1 MLTDGSLQLQQ
12 QATTRS
18 LQNSDVVDEEE
29 LIVSVVDLGWARTRS
44 GRRLVTKQVGLG
56 KKKRKKKG
64 LGENKKRLWS
74 RGSPERIDREIYTHS
89 ERKKEMS
96 RQTTT
101 SAFHKSKTLDNK
113 YMLGDE
119 IGKGAYG
126 RVYKG
131 LDLENGD
138 FVAIKQVSLENI
150 AQEDLN
156 IIMVWYVE
164 NGSLANIIKPN
175 KFGPFPES
183 LVAVYIAQGLVKLAD
198 FGVATKLTEADVN
211 THSVVGTPYWMAP
224 EVIEMSGVC
233 AASDIWSVGCTVIEL
248 LTCVPPYYELQPMP
262 ALFRI
267 VQDERP
273 PIPESLSPDIT
284 DFLRQCFKK
293 PLKGQPSWL
302 RAWYL
307 VFNPSDELKIPAFV
321 VSLVTGLGCTTD
333 PQFRV
338 WPQRTHVPGLCR
350 SLATALSN
358 KRSEKDARQRP
369 DAKTLLSHPWI
380 QNCRRALQSSLR
392 HSGTM
397 RNVEENGSADAE
409 IPSEDN
415 QSAGESLSAPKA
427 EAFETGSRKE
437 LLSPAATHLS
447 KSDKEHSSNGN
458 LAEERVENPED
469 EPLSDQVPTLAIHE
483 MSLVQTGSGR
493 LPSNKITPTNDQS
506 QLQEITNT
514 SDKDEMLI
522 NGETQ
527 SPESRRKN
535 LDSKH
540 GGKGTSISVDN
551 KSFGFSPRTDN
562 NSLQKAVKTSA
573 TLGGNELSRFSD
585 TPGDASLDDLF
596 HPLEKSLEDRAA
608 EASTSASA
616 SASHVNQS
624 HAAVADTG
632 KNDLATKLRATIA
645 QKQMENEMGQTNGSG
660 GDLFRL
666 MIGVLKDDVID
677 IDGLVFDEKLPA
689 ENLFPLQISDFCKW
703 DPTCPDIHGAVE
715 FSRLVGSLRP
725 DESEDAIVS
734 ACQKLIAIFHQRP
747 GQKQFFVTQ
756 HGLLPLMELLEL
768 PQTRVICSI
777 LQLINQIVKD
787 NSDFQE
793 NACLVGLIP
802 VVMGFAVP
810 DRPREV
816 RMEAAYFLQHLCQS
830 SSLTLQMF
838 IACRGIPVLVGFLEA
853 DYAKYRE
860 MVHLAIDGMWQVF
873 KLQRST
879 PRNDFCRIAAKN
891 GILLRLINTLYS
903 LNEATRL
910 ASISVGGGFPGD
922 GLAERPRSGQL
933 DFGHPIF
940 TQSETPL
947 TLTDQ
952 ADGVKV
958 RHGMIDHPLSTGT
971 QEPSRA
977 STSHSQRSDVNQS
990 EPRFL
995 ATDNDRSQSPNGV
1008 LDATVASKLSDST
1021 LLEKNA
1027 NLATKEPSVAMSKE
1041 RDLDRWK
1048 FDPSRTEIDLRQQR
1062 IASAVNRTSIDK
1074 PPKSPEGASNGFP
1087 TTTTQSDQVRPLL
1100 SLLEKEPP
1108 SRHFS
1113 GQLDYVR
1120 HVPGMERHE
1129 SILPLLH
1136 ASNDKKT
1143 NGELDFL
1150 MAEFAEVSGRGRENG
1165 NLDSTPKLS
1174 HKTATKKMGTLSSNE
1189 GAASM
1194 SGIVSQTASGVL
1206 SGSGVLNARP
1216 GSATSSGLLSH
1227 MVSTLNADVAREYLE
1242 KVADL
1247 LLEFAQADT
1256 TVKSYMCS
1264 QSLLSRLFQ
1273 MFNRIEPPIL
1283 LKILKC
1289 INHLSTD
1296 PNCLENLQRADAIK
1310 YLIPNLDLKDGHLV
1324 SLIHSEVQVLHALF
1338 NLCKINKRRQEQA
1351 AENGIIPHL
1360 MHFIMSDSP
1369 LKQYALP
1376 LLCDMAHASRN
1387 SREQLRAHGGL
1398 DVYLNLLENEVWSV
1412 TALDSIAVCLAH
1424 DNDNRKVEQALLK
1437 KDAVQKL
1444 VKFFQSCPE
1453 PHFVHI
1459 LEPFLKIITKSSR
1472 INTTLAVNGLTP
1484 LLIARL
1490 DHQDAIARLNL
1501 LKLIKAVYEH
1511 HPRPKQLIVEN
1522 NLPQKLQNL
1531 IEERRDGQRSG
1542 GQVLVKQMA
1551 TSLLKALHI
1560 NTVL

>member
-1 MLTDGSLQLQQ
+1 
-12 QATTRS
+12 
-18 LQNSDVVDEEE
+18 
-29 LIVSVVDLGWARTRS
+29 
-44 GRRLVTKQVGLG
+44 
-56 KKKRKKKG
+56 
-64 LGENKKRLWS
+64 
-74 RGSPERIDREIYTHS
+74 
-89 ERKKEMS
+89 MS

-101 SAFHKSKTLDNK
+101 PAFHKSKTLDNK

-156 IIMVWYVE
+156 IIMQEIDLLKNLNHKNIVKYLGSLKTRSHLHIILEYVE

-183 LVAVYIAQGLVKLAD
+183 LVAVYIAQVLEGLVYLHEQGVIHRDIKGANILTTKEGLVKLAD

-284 DFLRQCFKK
+284 DFLRQCFK
-293 PLKGQPSWL
+293 
-302 RAWYL
+302 
-307 VFNPSDELKIPAFV
+307 
-321 VSLVTGLGCTTD
+321 
-333 PQFRV
+333 
-338 WPQRTHVPGLCR
+338 
-350 SLATALSN
+350 
-358 KRSEKDARQRP
+358 KDARQRP

-551 KSFGFSPRTDN
+551 KSFGFCPRTDN

-689 ENLFPLQISDFCKW
+689 ENLFPLQ
-703 DPTCPDIHGAVE
+703 AVE

-947 TLTDQ
+947 PLTDQ

-1027 NLATKEPSVAMSKE
+1027 NLATKEPSVTMSKE

-1062 IASAVNRTSIDK
+1062 IASAVNRTSTDK

-1324 SLIHSEVQVLHALF
+1324 SLIHSEVLHALF

>member
-1 MLTDGSLQLQQ
+1 
-12 QATTRS
+12 
-18 LQNSDVVDEEE
+18 
-29 LIVSVVDLGWARTRS
+29 
-44 GRRLVTKQVGLG
+44 
-56 KKKRKKKG
+56 
-64 LGENKKRLWS
+64 
-74 RGSPERIDREIYTHS
+74 
-89 ERKKEMS
+89 MS
-96 RQTTT
+96 RQTPT
-101 SAFHKSKTLDNK
+101 AHFHKSKTLDNK

-156 IIMVWYVE
+156 IIMNLNHKNIVKYLGSLKTKTHLHIILEYVE

-183 LVAVYIAQGLVKLAD
+183 LVTVYIAQVLEGLVYLHEQGVIHRDIKGANILTTKEGLVKLAD

-248 LTCVPPYYELQPMP
+248 LTCVPPYYDLQPMP

-267 VQDERP
+267 VQDDHP
-273 PIPESLSPDIT
+273 PIPDSLSPDIT
-284 DFLRQCFKK
+284 DFLRQCFK
-293 PLKGQPSWL
+293 
-302 RAWYL
+302 
-307 VFNPSDELKIPAFV
+307 
-321 VSLVTGLGCTTD
+321 
-333 PQFRV
+333 
-338 WPQRTHVPGLCR
+338 
-350 SLATALSN
+350 
-358 KRSEKDARQRP
+358 KDARQRP

-380 QNCRRALQSSLR
+380 LNSRRALNSLR
-392 HSGTM
+392 NTPSI
-397 RNVEENGSADAE
+397 RNNHEDAENGDNE
-409 IPSEDN
+409 IPGEDR
-415 QSAGESLSAPKA
+415 STEKA
-427 EAFETGSRKE
+427 EAAVTDSETGSKTD
-437 LLSPAATHLS
+437 LSGEMTDEI
-447 KSDKEHSSNGN
+447 KSDKNQSSGNDEPDECIHSDQAPTLALHEKLSLQLHPPDKDKVVASPHGSTDMRDQDDVLMNGN
-458 LAEERVENPED
+458 LEFPD
-469 EPLSDQVPTLAIHE
+469 T
-483 MSLVQTGSGR
+483 
-493 LPSNKITPTNDQS
+493 
-506 QLQEITNT
+506 
-514 SDKDEMLI
+514 
-522 NGETQ
+522 
-527 SPESRRKN
+527 RRKSVDKK
-535 LDSKH
+535 L
-540 GGKGTSISVDN
+540 GGKGSALNES
-551 KSFGFSPRTDN
+551 KSFGFPSRSPDN
-562 NSLQKAVKTSA
+562 GSQKAAKASV

-596 HPLEKSLEDRAA
+596 HPLDKAPADRTT
-608 EASTSASA
+608 EASTSTST
-616 SASHVNQS
+616 SHMNQGGTPVS
-624 HAAVADTG
+624 DSG
-632 KNDLATKLRATIA
+632 KHDLATKLRATIA
-645 QKQMENEMGQTNGSG
+645 QKQMENDVGKSSDG
-660 GDLFRL
+660 GDLFRV
-666 MIGVLKDDVID
+666 MMGVLKDDVID
-677 IDGLVFDEKLPA
+677 FDGLVFDEKLPA
-689 ENLFPLQISDFCKW
+689 ENLFPLQ
-703 DPTCPDIHGAVE
+703 AVE

-725 DESEDAIVS
+725 EESEDVISS
-734 ACQKLIAIFHQRP
+734 ACQKLVGMFHQRSE
-747 GQKQFFVTQ
+747 QKLVFITQ
-756 HGLLPLMELLEL
+756 HGLLPLMELLEV
-768 PQTRVICSI
+768 PKTRVICSV

-787 NSDFQE
+787 NTDFQE

-802 VVMGFAVP
+802 VVMSFAGP

-816 RMEAAYFLQHLCQS
+816 RMEAAYFLQKLCQS
-830 SSLTLQMF
+830 SFLTLQMF

-903 LNEATRL
+903 LNEAARL
-910 ASISVGGGFPGD
+910 ATISVGTGISSD
-922 GLAERPRSGQL
+922 GSAPRPRSGQL
-933 DFGHPIF
+933 DSSHPIF
-940 TQSETPL
+940 LQNEASFPA
-947 TLTDQ
+947 
-952 ADGVKV
+952 ADLPDVLKLKN
-958 RHGMIDHPLSTGT
+958 GMIDHPSLTD
-971 QEPSRA
+971 A
-977 STSHSQRSDVNQS
+977 IQS
-990 EPRFL
+990 EVRYSN
-995 ATDNDRSQSPNGV
+995 TDVDRPQSSNSALESSADKAV
-1008 LDATVASKLSDST
+1008 SAAVKDSSASFT
-1021 LLEKNA
+1021 
-1027 NLATKEPSVAMSKE
+1027 KE
-1041 RDLDRWK
+1041 RDNLERWK
-1048 FDPSRTEIDLRQQR
+1048 ADASRAETDNRQQR
-1062 IASAVNRTSIDK
+1062 LSVSTNRISVDRS
-1074 PPKSPEGASNGFP
+1074 PKS
-1087 TTTTQSDQVRPLL
+1087 
-1100 SLLEKEPP
+1100 LE
-1108 SRHFS
+1108 S
-1113 GQLDYVR
+1113 V
-1120 HVPGMERHE
+1120 
-1129 SILPLLH
+1129 
-1136 ASNDKKT
+1136 SND
-1143 NGELDFL
+1143 
-1150 MAEFAEVSGRGRENG
+1150 VSGRGKENG
-1165 NLDSTPKLS
+1165 SLESAPRIS
-1174 HKTATKKMGTLSSNE
+1174 QKTASKKSSPLASSD
-1189 GAASM
+1189 GAAST
-1194 SGIVSQTASGVL
+1194 SGIASQTASGVL

-1227 MVSTLNADVAREYLE
+1227 MVSTMNADVAREYLE

-1289 INHLSTD
+1289 INNLSCD

-1310 YLIPNLDLKDGHLV
+1310 FLIPNLELKDGPLV
-1324 SLIHSEVQVLHALF
+1324 GQIHDEVLHALF

-1360 MHFIMSDSP
+1360 MNFIMQGSR

-1398 DVYLNLLENEVWSV
+1398 DVYLSLLDDASWSV

-1437 KDAVQKL
+1437 KDAIHKL

-1453 PHFVHI
+1453 QQFVHV

-1490 DHQDAIARLNL
+1490 DHRDAIARLNL

-1522 NLPQKLQNL
+1522 DLPQKLQNL
-1531 IEERRDGQRSG
+1531 IEERRDGQSSG

>member
-1 MLTDGSLQLQQ
+1 
-12 QATTRS
+12 
-18 LQNSDVVDEEE
+18 
-29 LIVSVVDLGWARTRS
+29 
-44 GRRLVTKQVGLG
+44 
-56 KKKRKKKG
+56 
-64 LGENKKRLWS
+64 
-74 RGSPERIDREIYTHS
+74 
-89 ERKKEMS
+89 MS
-96 RQTTT
+96 RQTTS

-156 IIMVWYVE
+156 IIMQEIDLLKNLKHKNIVKYLGSLKTKTHLHIILEYVE

-183 LVAVYIAQGLVKLAD
+183 LVAVYIAQVLEGLVYLHEQGVIHRDIKGANILTTKEGLVKLAD

-248 LTCVPPYYELQPMP
+248 LTCVPPYYDLQPMP

-267 VQDERP
+267 VQDDHP
-273 PIPESLSPDIT
+273 PIPDSLSPDIT
-284 DFLRQCFKK
+284 DFLRQCFK
-293 PLKGQPSWL
+293 
-302 RAWYL
+302 
-307 VFNPSDELKIPAFV
+307 
-321 VSLVTGLGCTTD
+321 
-333 PQFRV
+333 
-338 WPQRTHVPGLCR
+338 
-350 SLATALSN
+350 
-358 KRSEKDARQRP
+358 KDARQRP

-380 QNCRRALQSSLR
+380 QNSRRALNSFR
-392 HSGTM
+392 H
-397 RNVEENGSADAE
+397 NGSINIQEDDSANSE
-409 IPSEDN
+409 ILNGDN
-415 QSAGESLSAPKA
+415 QSSGQNHSSEKA
-427 EAFETGSRKE
+427 DGSVANLETDARKE
-437 LLSPAATHLS
+437 LLTGTAGVSN
-447 KSDKEHSSNGN
+447 SDKDHSSDFGII
-458 LAEERVENPED
+458 EERTDKLED
-469 EPLSDQVPTLAIHE
+469 DLQSDQVPTLAIHE
-483 MSLVQTGSGR
+483 KTSFQNGSIG
-493 LPSNKITPTNDQS
+493 LCTNKVAAACASHPGSSHLNDQ
-506 QLQEITNT
+506 
-514 SDKDEMLI
+514 DESVM
-522 NGETQ
+522 NGEV
-527 SPESRRKN
+527 ESRDASGKSVDR
-535 LDSKH
+535 KH
-540 GGKGTSISVDN
+540 GGKGSCNNVEN
-551 KSFGFSPRTDN
+551 KPFGFAPSRQDIG
-562 NSLQKAVKTSA
+562 LQKSA
-573 TLGGNELSRFSD
+573 KGSVTLGGNELSRFSD
-585 TPGDASLDDLF
+585 PPGDASLDDLF
-596 HPLEKSLEDRAA
+596 HPLDKNPDDRAA
-608 EASTSASA
+608 EASTSTST
-616 SASHVNQS
+616 SHVNQGNAS
-624 HAAVADTG
+624 VLEAG

-645 QKQMENEMGQTNGSG
+645 QKQMESDIGQKNGG

-666 MIGVLKDDVID
+666 MMGVLKDDVID

-689 ENLFPLQISDFCKW
+689 ENLFPLQ
-703 DPTCPDIHGAVE
+703 AVE
-715 FSRLVGSLRP
+715 FGRLVGSLRP
-725 DESEDAIVS
+725 EESEDVIAS
-734 ACQKLIAIFHQRP
+734 ACQKLIAMFHQRP
-747 GQKQFFVTQ
+747 EQKIVFITQ
-756 HGLLPLMELLEL
+756 HGLLPLMELLEV
-768 PQTRVICSI
+768 PKTRVICSV

-787 NSDFQE
+787 NTDFQE

-802 VVMGFAVP
+802 VVMSFAGP

-816 RMEAAYFLQHLCQS
+816 RMEAAYFLQQLCQS
-830 SSLTLQMF
+830 SDLTLQMF

-891 GILLRLINTLYS
+891 GILFRLINTLYS

-910 ASISVGGGFPGD
+910 ASISVGTGFPLD
-922 GLAERPRSGQL
+922 GSVQRQRSGPL
-933 DFGHPIF
+933 DTSLPIF
-940 TQSETPL
+940 VQSEALLCASDHPEVL
-947 TLTDQ
+947 
-952 ADGVKV
+952 KV
-958 RHGMIDHPLSTGT
+958 RHGMIEHPMPTVS
-971 QEPSRA
+971 QEPSCA
-977 STSHSQRSDVNQS
+977 STSHSQRVDVTQPESRYTAPDTDRHQS
-990 EPRFL
+990 STASLETSAALEKAGNIDAKKSL
-995 ATDNDRSQSPNGV
+995 AT
-1008 LDATVASKLSDST
+1008 A
-1021 LLEKNA
+1021 
-1027 NLATKEPSVAMSKE
+1027 SKE
-1041 RDLDRWK
+1041 RDNLERWK
-1048 FDPSRTEIDLRQQR
+1048 VDSSRAEIDVRQQR
-1062 IASAVNRTSIDK
+1062 IAGSTNRTSTDR
-1074 PPKSPEGASNGFP
+1074 PPKLIESASNGLP
-1087 TTTTQSDQVRPLL
+1087 SMMSAQPEQVRPLL

-1108 SRHFS
+1108 SKHFS
-1113 GQLDYVR
+1113 GQLEYVR
-1120 HVPGMERHE
+1120 HISGLERHE

-1136 ASNDKKT
+1136 ASAEKKT

-1150 MAEFAEVSGRGRENG
+1150 MAEFAEVTGRGRENG
-1165 NLDSTPKLS
+1165 NLDSTPRVS
-1174 HKTATKKMGTLSSNE
+1174 HKTVNKKLGPLASND
-1189 GAASM
+1189 GAAST
-1194 SGIVSQTASGVL
+1194 SGIASQTTSGVL

-1227 MVSTLNADVAREYLE
+1227 MVSTKNAEVARDYLE

-1247 LLEFAQADT
+1247 LLEFSQADT

-1264 QSLLSRLFQ
+1264 QSLLNRLFQ

-1289 INHLSTD
+1289 INNLSTD

-1310 YLIPNLDLKDGHLV
+1310 FLIPNLELKEGPLV
-1324 SLIHSEVQVLHALF
+1324 EQIHNEVLHALF

-1360 MHFIMSDSP
+1360 MHIIMTDSP

-1398 DVYLNLLENEVWSV
+1398 DVYLSLLDDVFWSV

-1437 KDAVQKL
+1437 KEAVQKL

-1453 PHFVHI
+1453 QQFEHI

-1490 DHQDAIARLNL
+1490 DHQEAIARLNL

-1522 NLPQKLQNL
+1522 DLPQKLQNL
-1531 IEERRDGQRSG
+1531 IEERRDGQSSG

>member
-1 MLTDGSLQLQQ
+1 
-12 QATTRS
+12 
-18 LQNSDVVDEEE
+18 
-29 LIVSVVDLGWARTRS
+29 
-44 GRRLVTKQVGLG
+44 
-56 KKKRKKKG
+56 
-64 LGENKKRLWS
+64 
-74 RGSPERIDREIYTHS
+74 
-89 ERKKEMS
+89 MS

-156 IIMVWYVE
+156 IIMQEIDLLKNLNHKNIVKYLGSLKTRSHLHIILEYVE

-183 LVAVYIAQGLVKLAD
+183 LVAVYIAQVLEGLVYLHEQGVIHRDIKGANILTTKEGLVKLAD

-284 DFLRQCFKK
+284 DFLRQCFK
-293 PLKGQPSWL
+293 
-302 RAWYL
+302 
-307 VFNPSDELKIPAFV
+307 
-321 VSLVTGLGCTTD
+321 
-333 PQFRV
+333 
-338 WPQRTHVPGLCR
+338 
-350 SLATALSN
+350 
-358 KRSEKDARQRP
+358 KDARQRP

-493 LPSNKITPTNDQS
+493 LPSNKITATNDQS

-573 TLGGNELSRFSD
+573 TVGGNELSRFSD

-616 SASHVNQS
+616 SSSHVNQS

-689 ENLFPLQISDFCKW
+689 ENLFPLQ
-703 DPTCPDIHGAVE
+703 AVE

-816 RMEAAYFLQHLCQS
+816 RMEAAYFLQQLCQS

-933 DFGHPIF
+933 DFSHPIF

-1289 INHLSTD
+1289 VNHLSTD

-1324 SLIHSEVQVLHALF
+1324 SLIHSEVLHALF

-1522 NLPQKLQNL
+1522 DLPQKLQNL

>member
-1 MLTDGSLQLQQ
+1 
-12 QATTRS
+12 
-18 LQNSDVVDEEE
+18 
-29 LIVSVVDLGWARTRS
+29 
-44 GRRLVTKQVGLG
+44 
-56 KKKRKKKG
+56 
-64 LGENKKRLWS
+64 
-74 RGSPERIDREIYTHS
+74 
-89 ERKKEMS
+89 MS
-96 RQTTT
+96 RQMTT

-156 IIMVWYVE
+156 IIMQEIDLLKNLNHKNIVKYLGSSKTKSHLHIILEYVE

-183 LVAVYIAQGLVKLAD
+183 LVAVYIAQVLEGLVYLHEQGVIHRDIKGANILTTKEGLVKLAD

-248 LTCVPPYYELQPMP
+248 LTCVPPYYDLQPMP

-273 PIPESLSPDIT
+273 PIPDSLSPDIT
-284 DFLRQCFKK
+284 DFLRQCFK
-293 PLKGQPSWL
+293 
-302 RAWYL
+302 
-307 VFNPSDELKIPAFV
+307 
-321 VSLVTGLGCTTD
+321 
-333 PQFRV
+333 
-338 WPQRTHVPGLCR
+338 
-350 SLATALSN
+350 
-358 KRSEKDARQRP
+358 KDARQRP

-380 QNCRRALQSSLR
+380 KNCRRALQSSLR

-397 RNVEENGSADAE
+397 RNRQEDVSTDAE
-409 IPSEDN
+409 TSNEDN
-415 QSAGESLSAPKA
+415 QSAGEADKA
-427 EAFETGSRKE
+427 EAVETGAEKE
-437 LLSPAATHLS
+437 LLPEA
-447 KSDKEHSSNGN
+447 SDMNNSDNRHSSNGN
-458 LAEERVENPED
+458 LVERTGNVEVD
-469 EPLSDQVPTLAIHE
+469 LLSDQVPTLAIHE
-483 MSLVQTGSGR
+483 KSLLKIGSDK
-493 LPSNKITPTNDQS
+493 LSANKMVAATNEPND
-506 QLQEITNT
+506 LQEVSNT
-514 SDKDEMLI
+514 SDQDEAY
-522 NGETQ
+522 GEVG
-527 SPESRRKN
+527 SPESRWKN
-535 LDSKH
+535 IANKH
-540 GGKGTSISVDN
+540 GGRGSSSNVEN
-551 KSFGFSPRTDN
+551 KSYGLGPR
-562 NSLQKAVKTSA
+562 SQKSSVQKAAKTSE
-573 TLGGNELSRFSD
+573 TFGGNELSRFSD

-596 HPLEKSLEDRAA
+596 HPLEKNLEDRTA
-608 EASTSASA
+608 EASTSASTSRVNQTNA
-616 SASHVNQS
+616 HVNDS
-624 HAAVADTG
+624 G

-645 QKQMENEMGQTNGSG
+645 QKQMENDMGETNGG

-689 ENLFPLQISDFCKW
+689 ENLFPLQ
-703 DPTCPDIHGAVE
+703 TVE

-725 DESEDAIVS
+725 EESEEAIVS

-747 GQKQFFVTQ
+747 EQKIVFVTQ
-756 HGLLPLMELLEL
+756 HGLLPLMELLDV
-768 PQTRVICSI
+768 PKTRVICSV
-777 LQLINQIVKD
+777 LQLINQIIKD
-787 NSDFQE
+787 HSDFQE

-802 VVMGFAVP
+802 AVMSFAVP

-816 RMEAAYFLQHLCQS
+816 RMEAAYFLQQLCQS
-830 SSLTLQMF
+830 SSVTLQMF

-873 KLQRST
+873 KLQGST

-891 GILLRLINTLYS
+891 GILFRLINTLYS

-910 ASISVGGGFPGD
+910 ASISVGGGFPVD
-922 GLAERPRSGQL
+922 GSTQRSRSGPL
-933 DFGHPIF
+933 DSNHPIF
-940 TQSETPL
+940 IQSETPL
-947 TLTDQ
+947 SLTDQ
-952 ADGVKV
+952 HDTPKF
-958 RHGMIDHPLSTGT
+958 RHGMGDHPLSTGL

-977 STSHSQRSDVNQS
+977 STSHSQRPDVNQLDS
-990 EPRFL
+990 RFL
-995 ATDNDRSQSPNGV
+995 AVDTDRPQSSNGV
-1008 LDATVASKLSDST
+1008 LDTSVASKLPDST
-1021 LLEKNA
+1021 SLEKIT
-1027 NLATKEPSVAMSKE
+1027 NLASKEPSAAMSKE
-1041 RDLDRWK
+1041 RENLDRWK
-1048 FDPSRTEIDLRQQR
+1048 ADPSRVEMDLRQHR
-1062 IASAVNRTSIDK
+1062 VTNSANRTSTDR
-1074 PPKSPEGASNGFP
+1074 PPKSPEGVSNGYN
-1087 TTTTQSDQVRPLL
+1087 TTGGGQADPVRPLL
-1100 SLLEKEPP
+1100 SLLDKEPP
-1108 SRHFS
+1108 SRHLS
-1113 GQLDYVR
+1113 GQLEYVR
-1120 HVPGMERHE
+1120 HLPGLEKHE

-1136 ASNDKKT
+1136 ASNEKKT

-1150 MAEFAEVSGRGRENG
+1150 MAEFAEVSGRGRENAS
-1165 NLDSTPKLS
+1165 LDSTPKIL
-1174 HKTATKKMGTLSSNE
+1174 HKTPTKKVGLLASNE

-1194 SGIVSQTASGVL
+1194 SGVASQTASGVL
-1206 SGSGVLNARP
+1206 SGSGVLNAIP

-1242 KVADL
+1242 KVSDL

-1289 INHLSTD
+1289 INYLSTD

-1310 YLIPNLDLKDGHLV
+1310 YLIPNIDLKDGPLV
-1324 SLIHSEVQVLHALF
+1324 YLIHSEVLNALF

-1360 MHFIMSDSP
+1360 LQFIMSGSP

-1398 DVYLNLLENEVWSV
+1398 DVYLNLLEDEVWCV

-1490 DHQDAIARLNL
+1490 DHRDAIARLNL

-1522 NLPQKLQNL
+1522 DLPQKLQNL